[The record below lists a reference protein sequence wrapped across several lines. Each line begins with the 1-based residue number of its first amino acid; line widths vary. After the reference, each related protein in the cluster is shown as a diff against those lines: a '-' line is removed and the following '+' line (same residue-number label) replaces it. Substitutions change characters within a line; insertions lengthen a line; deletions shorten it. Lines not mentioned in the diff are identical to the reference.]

1 MFTNTLACAFPLS
14 DRLNLP
20 KVATPVWTLT
30 VIADLVVPARD
41 GKDVSSD
48 GPADVPHYVVELVQQ
63 LGRPRVARGVI
74 TRPDK
79 HTTVL
84 LTQQPQMVHMADLE

>member
-1 MFTNTLACAFPLS
+1 ML
-14 DRLNLP
+14 
-20 KVATPVWTLT
+20 
-30 VIADLVVPARD
+30 ADLVVAARD

-63 LGRPRVARGVI
+63 LCRPRVARGII

-79 HTTVL
+79 HTTIL
-84 LTQQPQMVHMADLE
+84 WEQQPQKVHKATFGISNSTV